1 MDSTEELSVLVG
13 RYARSLADYA
23 PEYGFLLESAR
34 ERDRIGSKLEARAR
48 PLCVCARS
56 SGARTEIAGTK
67 CAELVSRSMSDWR
80 SNSFLLTRPTG
91 GMFAVVFCC
100 VFFMFSKSFFFLF
113 ESRTSS
119 GLSSSVLESPGA
131 ANEVAQQQGCS
142 SCSSCSFCRSSFHH
156 APEIS
161 GSGFCWIWL
170 FLYTR
175 NSEPFRRKRWIR
187 LLSNK
192 KSIRRRKGR
201 KEGRKEWF

>member
-13 RYARSLADYA
+13 RYAWSLADYA
-23 PEYGFLLESAR
+23 PESGFLLESAR
-34 ERDRIGSKLEARAR
+34 ERETESVQSWKQELV
-48 PLCVCARS
+48 LCVCARS

-80 SNSFLLTRPTG
+80 SNSFLLTRPTR
-91 GMFAVVFCC
+91 GMFAVVFFC

-119 GLSSSVLESPGA
+119 GLSSSVLEFPGA
-131 ANEVAQQQGCS
+131 ADEVAQQQGCS
-142 SCSSCSFCRSSFHH
+142 SCSSSSFCRSSFHH

-161 GSGFCWIWL
+161 GSGFCWIWI
-170 FLYTR
+170 FLYTS

>member
-1 MDSTEELSVLVG
+1 
-13 RYARSLADYA
+13 
-23 PEYGFLLESAR
+23 
-34 ERDRIGSKLEARAR
+34 
-48 PLCVCARS
+48 
-56 SGARTEIAGTK
+56 
-67 CAELVSRSMSDWR
+67 
-80 SNSFLLTRPTG
+80 
-91 GMFAVVFCC
+91 
-100 VFFMFSKSFFFLF
+100 MFSKSFFFLF

-161 GSGFCWIWL
+161 GSGFCWIWI

-201 KEGRKEWF
+201 KEGRKE